1 MRCNISCLV
10 AIVFLII
17 QLFFMF
23 SPSIYS
29 EFNEFDSTLSDK
41 LKDKYREISEER
53 RNISLKG
60 YGLGLLLSA
69 IIVYFNKNSKTTT
82 KVCIVGSVTF
92 ITNYLFYI
100 LSPKSDYMILH
111 LDKEEQRKEWLDIYR
126 KMQLKYHTGFLLGIV
141 VAMLICY
148 GTC

>member
-1 MRCNISCLV
+1 MKCKISCLV

-23 SPSIYS
+23 SPSIYN

-41 LKDKYREISEER
+41 LKDKYREITKER

-100 LSPKSDYMILH
+100 LSPKSDYMVLH

-126 KMQLKYHTGFLLGIV
+126 KMQLKYHIGFLSGII